1 MNAADYNSR
10 VADISAAYDRSR
22 HQLAAGIA
30 AARRHD
36 PTAHEVP
43 GGTRR
48 AVIRCRGRA
57 AHSAVAEV
65 APDVAVTS

>member
-1 MNAADYNSR
+1 MTAADYDR
-10 VADISAAYDRSR
+10 QVADISAAYDRSR
-22 HQLAAGIA
+22 RQLAAGIA
-30 AARRHD
+30 AARRYD

-57 AHSAVAEV
+57 AREAVADV